1 MHLQIGMLLLDLAL
15 FVLKLKTSYA
25 SYLHVKGFQCW
36 IRPLWLIHELIHFS
50 HPLRHSP
57 LFEESLGYPSDKIC
71 HKTDFL
77 NKDAKH
83 PKYKTVSLPIKKYYP
98 RKEENKRSQMKDFF
112 FSVFW
117 GIKKS
122 AQLQCR
128 CKIAL
133 YRQCSVKLWLS
144 NASLVWQN
152 LTQDLTTYCF

>member
-71 HKTDFL
+71 HETDFL

-98 RKEENKRSQMKDFF
+98 RKEENKRNQMTFF
-112 FSVFW
+112 FLYF
-117 GIKKS
+117 GGQKKVHN
-122 AQLQCR
+122 
-128 CKIAL
+128 
-133 YRQCSVKLWLS
+133 CSVDARLHFTDSVVWNS
-144 NASLVWQN
+144 DSLMRH
-152 LTQDLTTYCF
+152 